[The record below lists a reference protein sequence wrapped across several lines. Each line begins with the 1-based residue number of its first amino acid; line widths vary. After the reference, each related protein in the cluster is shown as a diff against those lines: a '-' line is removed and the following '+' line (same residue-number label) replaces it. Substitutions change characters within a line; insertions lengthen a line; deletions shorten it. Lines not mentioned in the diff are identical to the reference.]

1 MKITKVE
8 SIPVRVPLKGE
19 WRISSGARTYS
30 DYVIMK
36 VHTDEGIVGLGEAS
50 PVPRWAE
57 ETQGSIVYVVEKMI
71 GPSIIGMD
79 PFQFDKVNEKMDSLM
94 QRNIFA
100 KAAVD
105 MALYDIAGKAL
116 HVPVYK
122 LIGGLY
128 RKRIPLAFVT
138 GIKNFKE
145 AQKDIEKAV
154 QDGFKTFKI
163 KVGNDISEDIDLV
176 SKVRK
181 CIGDNLEI
189 TVDANASWGVREAI
203 DAINLLDEYHLGAVE
218 QPVQRWNIDGLRDV
232 KNSVRPAIMADESLF
247 DLHDALLLIK
257 HEAADIFNTYV
268 SKGGGM
274 SNNQKVVAVAEAAGI
289 PCLLGSM
296 VELGIGTAAGLHF
309 VAATKNVCLPNYIV
323 GTLMHKDDIIE
334 EKFVLEDGSLEV
346 PDRDGLGVTLNEE
359 KVDKYKVHSII

>member
-19 WRISSGARTYS
+19 WRISSGARTHS
-30 DYVIMK
+30 DYVIVK
-36 VHTDEGIVGLGEAS
+36 VFTDEGIVGIGEAS

-57 ETQGSIVYVVEKMI
+57 ETQGSIMYVLENMI

-79 PFQFDKVNEKMDSLM
+79 PFQFDHVNEKMDSLM

-105 MALYDIAGKAL
+105 MALYDIAGKYL
-116 HVPVYK
+116 HTPVYN

-128 RKRIPLAFVT
+128 RKSIPLAFVT
-138 GIKNFKE
+138 GIKTFRE
-145 AQKDIEKAV
+145 AQKDIEQAL
-154 QDGFKTFKI
+154 QDGFKTFKV
-163 KVGNDISEDIDLV
+163 KVGNNILEDIDLV
-176 SKVRK
+176 SKIRK

-189 TVDANASWGVREAI
+189 TVDANAVWGTREAI
-203 DAINLLDEYHLGAVE
+203 EAINRLDEFYLGAVE
-218 QPVQRWNIDGLRDV
+218 QPVQRWNIDGLREV

-247 DLHDALLLIK
+247 DLHDALMLIK

-296 VELGIGTAAGLHF
+296 IELGIGTAAGLHF

-323 GTLMHKDDIIE
+323 GTLMHKDDVIK
-334 EKFVLEDGSLEV
+334 EKFELKDGCLEV
-346 PDRDGLGVTLNEE
+346 PDGEGLGITLDDE
-359 KVDKYKVHSII
+359 KIEKYRVQ

>member
-19 WRISSGARTYS
+19 WRISSGARFYS
-30 DYVIMK
+30 DYVIIK
-36 VHTDEGIVGLGEAS
+36 VHTDENIIGLGEAS

-57 ETQGSIVYVVEKMI
+57 ETQGSIVYAIEKI
-71 GPSIIGMD
+71 LGPSIIGMD
-79 PFQFDKVNEKMDSLM
+79 PFQFERVNEKMNSLM
-94 QRNIFA
+94 QRNLFA
-100 KAAVD
+100 KAAID
-105 MALYDIAGKAL
+105 MALYDIAGKSL

-138 GIKNFKE
+138 GIKTFQDAK
-145 AQKDIEKAV
+145 KDIEKAL

-163 KVGNDISEDIDLV
+163 KVGNDISEDLDLV
-176 SKVRK
+176 RQVRK

-189 TVDANASWGVREAI
+189 TVDANAGWETKEAI
-203 DAINLLDEYHLGAVE
+203 EAINRLDEYHLGAVE
-218 QPVQRWNIDGLRDV
+218 QPVQRWNIDGIREV
-232 KNSVRPAIMADESLF
+232 RNSVRPAIMADESLF
-247 DLHDALLLIK
+247 NLHDALMLIK
-257 HEAADIFNTYV
+257 HEAADIFNTGI

-274 SNNQKVVAVAEAAGI
+274 ANNQKVVAVAEAAGI

-309 VAATKNVCLPNYIV
+309 VAATKNVCLPSHIV
-323 GTLMHKDDIIE
+323 GTLMHEDDVIE
-334 EKFVLEDGSLEV
+334 EEFVLKGGCLEV
-346 PDRDGLGVTLNEE
+346 PGRDGLGVILSDKKIE
-359 KVDKYKVHSII
+359 KYRVH

>member
-19 WRISSGARTYS
+19 WRISSGARFYS
-30 DYVIMK
+30 DYVIIK
-36 VHTDEGIVGLGEAS
+36 VHTDENIIGLGEAS

-57 ETQGSIVYVVEKMI
+57 ETQGSIVYAIEKI
-71 GPSIIGMD
+71 LGPSIIGMD
-79 PFQFDKVNEKMDSLM
+79 PFQFERVNEKMNSLM

-100 KAAVD
+100 KAAID

-138 GIKNFKE
+138 GIKTFEE
-145 AQKDIEKAV
+145 AKKDIEKAL
-154 QDGFKTFKI
+154 QNGFKTFKV
-163 KVGNDISEDIDLV
+163 KVGNTITEDLKLV
-176 SKVRK
+176 SKVRE
-181 CIGDNLEI
+181 CIGDELEL
-189 TVDANASWGVREAI
+189 TVDANAGWDVKDAIEAI
-203 DAINLLDEYHLGAVE
+203 NRLDEYNLGAVE
-218 QPVQRWNIDGLRDV
+218 QPVQRWNIEGLREV
-232 KNSVRPAIMADESLF
+232 RNSVRPAIMADESLF
-247 DLHDALLLIK
+247 DFHDALMLIK
-257 HEAADIFNTYV
+257 YEAADIFNTYV

-274 SNNQKVVAVAEAAGI
+274 ANNQKVVAVAESAGI

-309 VAATKNVCLPNYIV
+309 VAATKNVSLANYIV
-323 GTLMHKDDIIE
+323 GTLMHKDDVIE
-334 EKFVLEDGSLEV
+334 ERFILEDGCLEV
-346 PDRDGLGVTLNEE
+346 PDRDGLGVTLSDE
-359 KVDKYKVHSII
+359 KIEKYRVD

>member
-1 MKITKVE
+1 MKITKIE

-19 WRISSGARTYS
+19 WRISSGARTHS
-30 DYVIMK
+30 DYVIVK
-36 VHTDEGIVGLGEAS
+36 VFTDEGIVGIGEAS

-57 ETQGSIVYVVEKMI
+57 ETQGSIMYVLENMI

-79 PFQFDKVNEKMDSLM
+79 PFQFDHVNEKMDSLM

-105 MALYDIAGKAL
+105 MALYDIAGKYL
-116 HVPVYK
+116 HTPVYN

-128 RKRIPLAFVT
+128 RKSIPLAFVT
-138 GIKNFKE
+138 GIKTFRE
-145 AQKDIEKAV
+145 AQKDIEQAL
-154 QDGFKTFKI
+154 QDGFKTFKV
-163 KVGNDISEDIDLV
+163 KVGNNILEDIDLV
-176 SKVRK
+176 SKIRK

-189 TVDANASWGVREAI
+189 TVDANAGWGTREAI
-203 DAINLLDEYHLGAVE
+203 EAINRLDEFYLGAVE
-218 QPVQRWNIDGLRDV
+218 QPVQRWNIDGLREV

-247 DLHDALLLIK
+247 DLHDALMLIK

-296 VELGIGTAAGLHF
+296 IELGIGTAAGLHF

-323 GTLMHKDDIIE
+323 GTLMHKDDVIK
-334 EKFVLEDGSLEV
+334 EKFELKDGCLEV
-346 PDRDGLGVTLNEE
+346 PDGEGLGITLDDE
-359 KVDKYKVHSII
+359 KIEKYRVQ